1 MKTGKLPR
9 SSFAHRLQPVPAPTN
24 RLVARLPGPE
34 SPQHRPHLGDPDR
47 WLGVEA
53 LTAATVRLVG
63 RRARHQSWEHHSVE
77 LQARVT
83 VRKRRRAVLGHRRD
97 GVRPPLENAEHDERG
112 RLNGGCPRSTVRAR
126 LSVRCEQ
133 VPWYVQGWVPIDD

>member
-1 MKTGKLPR
+1 MKTGKLPAAASPTG
-9 SSFAHRLQPVPAPTN
+9 SSPCRPRRIGWSLACRVQKAP
-24 RLVARLPGPE
+24 
-34 SPQHRPHLGDPDR
+34 SIDPTS
-47 WLGVEA
+47 A
-53 LTAATVRLVG
+53 TLTAGLGFEARTDATVRLVG

-97 GVRPPLENAEHDERG
+97 GVGPPLENAEHDARG
-112 RLNGGCPRSTVRAR
+112 RLNWGCPRSTVHAR